1 MRYIIITLS
10 NGYYCC
16 DEEHCLMFP
25 KGTPDGEITEY
36 AGELLND
43 YSSSYEYLAEYDDE
57 EDSEMY
63 YENCSFDWIE
73 VFEGD
78 EEFDHRIEE
87 FSMA

>member
-10 NGYYCC
+10 NGYCGC

-25 KGTPDGEITEY
+25 KGTPDGEISAY
-36 AGELLND
+36 ADELLND
-43 YSSSYEYLAEYDDE
+43 YSASYEYLAEDSDE
-57 EDSEMY
+57 DIEMF
-63 YENCSFDWIE
+63 YENCTFDWIE

-78 EEFDHRIEE
+78 EEFNYRIEE

>member
-10 NGYYCC
+10 NGYCGC

-25 KGTPDGEITEY
+25 KGIPDDEISVY
-36 AGELLND
+36 ADELLND
-43 YSSSYEYLAEYDDE
+43 YSASYEYLAEDSDE
-57 EDSEMY
+57 DIEMF
-63 YENCSFDWIE
+63 YEKCMFDWIE

-78 EEFDHRIEE
+78 EEFNHHIEE

>member
-10 NGYYCC
+10 NGYCGC
-16 DEEHCLMFP
+16 DEEHCLMFL
-25 KGTPDGEITEY
+25 KGTPDGEISEY
-36 AGELLND
+36 AEELLND
-43 YSSSYEYLAEYDDE
+43 YSASYEYLAEYDE
-57 EDSEMY
+57 EDIEMY

-78 EEFDHRIEE
+78 EEFDYRIEE

>member
-10 NGYYCC
+10 NGYYDC
-16 DEEHCLMFP
+16 DEEDCLIFP
-25 KGTPDGEITEY
+25 KDTPDEEISSY
-36 AGELLND
+36 ADELLSD
-43 YSSSYEYLAEYDDE
+43 YSASYEYLAEDSE
-57 EDSEMY
+57 EDIQAY

-78 EEFDHRIEE
+78 EEFNHRTEE

>member
-10 NGYYCC
+10 NSYCGC

-25 KGTPDGEITEY
+25 KGTSDGEISEY
-36 AGELLND
+36 AEELLND
-43 YSSSYEYLAEYDDE
+43 YSASYEYLAEYDDE
-57 EDSEMY
+57 DIEMY
-63 YENCSFDWIE
+63 YENCMFDWIE

-78 EEFDHRIEE
+78 EEFNHRIEE

>member
-10 NGYYCC
+10 NGYYGC